1 MPAFDLP
8 LTELVH
14 HRPLP
19 EEPADFDEFWHETLK
34 EAAQPEVLVS
44 VRPVETGLRLTQT
57 WDVTFRGFAGDPV
70 RAWFSRPA
78 GVSEP
83 CPRWSSSPVTAAA
96 AGCPTSA

>member
-19 EEPADFDEFWHETLK
+19 EEPADFDGFWHETLK

-83 CPRWSSSPVTAAA
+83 LPTVVEF
-96 AGCPTSA
+96 AGYGRGRGLPTSA